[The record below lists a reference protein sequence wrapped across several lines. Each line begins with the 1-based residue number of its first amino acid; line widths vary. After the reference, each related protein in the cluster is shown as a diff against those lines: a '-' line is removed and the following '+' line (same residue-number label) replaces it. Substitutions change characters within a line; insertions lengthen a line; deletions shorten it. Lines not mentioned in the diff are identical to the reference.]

1 MFLMLFPSRPP
12 APVKLRRASF
22 QTFSL
27 GGVLVGVV
35 VILLYLSAPVV
46 LWQRSLTATSLS
58 AKTTT
63 PTVEVAGAELGFE
76 ELVWLAR
83 SAEFRS
89 DEWIAQNPAQ
99 ETRAGEKLPFE
110 MSCRLGHRYY
120 KVRRT
125 LEKFVEAHPDHE
137 GAVLELDHF
146 TRVMTEK
153 IAAVLEWEALRNE
166 APASPNAWHSLAAY
180 YNNQGLLSR
189 AFQCYEKAVS
199 LPQESAAVVEDLA
212 VTQFMFRSDAA
223 AFYSL
228 SADAMVERSL
238 ATYRRA
244 MALEPRNLS
253 LARHFAEC
261 FFVLRPLRATEGL
274 RAWENVLSLAGSE
287 VETHEALVNC
297 ARYAV
302 VVGRLGQARLF
313 LARLT
318 RPEFAEHK
326 DRIER
331 SLLLKRQHLVE
342 ATPSR

>member
-1 MFLMLFPSRPP
+1 MFVMLFQRHPP

-22 QTFSL
+22 HTLSL
-27 GGVLVGVV
+27 GGALVGVA

-46 LWQRSLTATSLS
+46 MWQRSLTTTSLR

-63 PTVEVAGAELGFE
+63 PTVEVAGAELGFD

-83 SAEFRS
+83 SAEFRC

-99 ETRAGEKLPFE
+99 EPRLGQKLSFE
-110 MSCRLGHRYY
+110 LSCRLGHRYY

-125 LEKFVEAHPDHE
+125 LEKFIETNPRHE
-137 GAVLELDHF
+137 HAVVELDRF
-146 TRVMTEK
+146 TRVLTEK
-153 IAAVLEWEALRNE
+153 IAAVLEWETLRGE
-166 APASPNAWHSLAAY
+166 APASPTAWHSLAVY
-180 YNNQGLLSR
+180 YNNQGLLTR
-189 AFQCYEKAVS
+189 AFQCYEKAAS
-199 LPQESAAVVEDLA
+199 LPQESAAVIEDLA
-212 VTQFMFRSDAA
+212 VTQFMFRADAA

-228 SADAMVERSL
+228 SADAMLERSL

-244 MALEPRNLS
+244 MALEPRNLT

-287 VETHEALVNC
+287 LETHEALVGC
-297 ARYAV
+297 ARFAV
-302 VVGRLGQARLF
+302 AAGRLGQARIF

-318 RPEFAEHK
+318 RPDFAEHK
-326 DRIER
+326 ERIER
-331 SLLLKRQHLVE
+331 SLLTKRRLLAE